1 MMKIDKSQKFDQY
14 YSSLTNRFLF
24 RWVDHGKRSVLARAF
39 GDRAGMKILDLGC
52 GAGAVSNILIPR
64 NKVFGVDHDAVILE
78 LAKAN
83 GLETAVGAFD
93 AVPFGDGFFDAV
105 VMIDS
110 VEHVPS
116 RDRTF
121 SELKRVLRP
130 DGALVL
136 ITPAYDNPLWNL
148 GEWFGLFVS
157 GRKESGH
164 VSPFTE
170 ESLRF
175 FLAGDYSDVQIG
187 RLNFTMWL
195 YGVGRLRASKTA

>member
-1 MMKIDKSQKFDQY
+1 MRIDKSQKFDQY

-24 RWVDHGKRSVLARAF
+24 RWVDHAKRSVLATAF
-39 GDRAGMKILDLGC
+39 GERAGIKILDLGC

-64 NKVFGVDHDAVILE
+64 HRVFGVDHDAGILE
-78 LAKAN
+78 QAKAN
-83 GLETAVGAFD
+83 GLETAVGALD
-93 AVPFGDGFFDAV
+93 AVPFEDGFFDAV

-110 VEHVPS
+110 IEHVPS
-116 RDRTF
+116 RERAF
-121 SELKRVLRP
+121 SEVKRVLRP

-148 GEWFGLFVS
+148 GEWFGLLAS

-164 VSPFTE
+164 VSPFTA

-175 FLAGDYSDVQIG
+175 FLARDYSDIQIG

-195 YGVGRLRASKTA
+195 YGVARLQASKAA